1 MFKKLN
7 CLQEKPRSENHHTC
21 VFLFEMVGGTEETDI
36 EKYPQIL
43 IFLRRGVNEV
53 KGILKLL
60 LPLITGNKSYS

>member
-1 MFKKLN
+1 
-7 CLQEKPRSENHHTC
+7 
-21 VFLFEMVGGTEETDI
+21 MVGGTEETDI

-43 IFLRRGVNEV
+43 IFLRRGVIEV